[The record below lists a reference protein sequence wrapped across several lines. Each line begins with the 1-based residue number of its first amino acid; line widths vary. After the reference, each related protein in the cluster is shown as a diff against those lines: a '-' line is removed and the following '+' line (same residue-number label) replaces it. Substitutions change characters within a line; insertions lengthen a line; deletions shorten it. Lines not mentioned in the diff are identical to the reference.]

1 MKKLSIIALALLL
14 IALPVF
20 AGGGGDKSAAGA
32 GGKLRV
38 VTHVVPRTAE
48 VLEDTPFWVAQ
59 NLGYMAEEGLELRI
73 DQAFGTTDLRMVAT
87 GNAEFCG
94 AGPSYVLAAI
104 EEGLPVKVVS
114 AYDAINIWGMCVL
127 TKSPIKDW
135 ADMRNAQTKY
145 GRKLTVALGDASWE
159 MLVTPTLVAAGVNP
173 AADIEWV
180 VAGENR
186 YIQVAE
192 GRLDMLFSWPG
203 EAWQLIGQNFDFRYI
218 DGDEVLQTSSNP
230 LTTSLKLI
238 QEEPRV
244 VQGYVRAMA
253 KGIYFTKY
261 NSEAAAAVSCKQWPN
276 IDITWKAAVY
286 VQEGRNYQMFG
297 KPGSDGEKKLLENI
311 GFNWEDKWQ
320 LNVKAALESGVIKQA
335 IPLDKIY
342 TNQFVDNT
350 WDRKKVERDADAYD
364 VASVKARYKPE

>member
-1 MKKLSIIALALLL
+1 MKKFSMIALAMLI

-20 AGGGGDKSAAGA
+20 AGGGGDKAKAGA
-32 GGKLRV
+32 GGVRV

-135 ADMRNAQTKY
+135 ADMKNAQTKY

-159 MLVTPTLVAAGVNP
+159 LLVTPTLVAAGVNP
-173 AADIEWV
+173 KTDIEWV

-218 DGDEVLQTSSNP
+218 DGNDVLQTSSNP

-238 QEEPRV
+238 QEEPKV

-297 KPGSDGEKKLLENI
+297 KPGSAEEKKLLENI
-311 GFNWEDKWQ
+311 GFNFEDKWQ
-320 LNVKAALESGVIKQA
+320 LNVKAALDSGVIKQN

-350 WDRKKVERDADAYD
+350 WDRKKVERDADTYD
-364 VASVKARYKPE
+364 VASVKAKYKPE